1 MKLFTSTTVIFSV
14 FAGIPKCSL
23 NPEASGFSSGDGPD
37 EVNLPGQ
44 GEIYDFFKF
53 NSATGKI
60 ELKFD
65 FSDYDGECYLQVRS
79 DKLISVYQRIAAALC
94 TSRSNVFGKINT
106 NFLNRNLFILDF
118 LF

>member
-1 MKLFTSTTVIFSV
+1 MKLLSSATVILTAS
-14 FAGIPKCSL
+14 AGIPRCTL
-23 NPEASGFSSGDGPD
+23 NPEASGYSSGDGAD
-37 EVNLPGQ
+37 EVNLPGE

-65 FSDYDGECYLQVRS
+65 FSAYDGECYLQVLF

-94 TSRSNVFGKINT
+94 TSGVTVLSKINT
-106 NFLNRNLFILDF
+106 NFLKENVFDQDF
-118 LF
+118 